1 MDEQD
6 LRAGLMLGRYEL
18 LVPIAQGGTAAVW
31 AARMKGPR
39 GFEKIVA
46 AKMMLTETL
55 DDPDAEM
62 MFLDE
67 ARTVARIRH
76 PNVAEVLDL
85 GEEQGVLFLVMEW
98 VDGEPLTVIAREAR
112 ALGGVP
118 LSIALKIA
126 KQACA
131 GLHAAHE
138 LLDDAGHHV
147 GLVHRD
153 VSPQNVLVGHDGQVK
168 VIDFGVA
175 KAASNQLRT
184 NVGQMKGKVAYMAP
198 EQALGDPVD
207 RRTDIFALGVV
218 LYQLLTGKH
227 PFRGDNEFATLGR
240 IRSKEPIEPPKR
252 ILPSLPDDVN
262 DIVVKALSKPREGRF
277 QTMVEL
283 GRALE
288 KASPTKESGNDDLA
302 AFMKSILG
310 GRAEKKRAA
319 IREAMVRVDEKQPV
333 EAQVP
338 SAFTESKTLDS
349 ESFQQMLASLPSE
362 ARAVD
367 LFSPSSTPT
376 PPPISTPM
384 PPPISTPLP
393 PSRSAPL
400 PSSPS
405 WSSSLR
411 SSSTATP
418 VPSSTATPL
427 PASTPT
433 PVPSSVSNP
442 LPPSTATPPLHV
454 APLNEGRPSVPFEVP
469 DFRRRRSPVTLIA
482 AAMAIALGIALAI
495 WSFAGGSSD
504 TGSTTGEA
512 PVKKAW

>member
-1 MDEQD
+1 MEEQE
-6 LRAGLMLGRYEL
+6 LRAGLTLGRYEL
-18 LVPIAQGGTAAVW
+18 LVPIAQGGTASVW

-46 AKMMLTETL
+46 AKMMLAELL
-55 DDPDAEM
+55 DDPDAET

-85 GEEQGVLFLVMEW
+85 GEEQGILFLVMEW

-112 ALGGVP
+112 AIGGVP
-118 LSIALKIA
+118 LAIALKIA

-138 LLDDAGHHV
+138 LLDDTGRHV

-153 VSPQNVLVGHDGQVK
+153 VSPQNVLVSHDGQVK

-175 KAASNQLRT
+175 KATSNQLRT

-207 RRTDIFALGVV
+207 RRTDVFALGVV

-240 IRSKEPIEPPKR
+240 IRNKEPIAPPKG
-252 ILPSLPDDVN
+252 ILPSLPDEVN
-262 DIVVKALSKPREGRF
+262 DIVVKALSKPPEGRF

-283 GRALE
+283 SRALE
-288 KASPTKESGNDDLA
+288 KASPTTGSGNEDLA

-310 GRAEKKRAA
+310 VRGEKKRAA
-319 IREAMVRVDEKQPV
+319 IRDAMVRVDERQPV
-333 EAQVP
+333 ETQVP

-349 ESFQQMLASLPSE
+349 ESFQQMLASLP
-362 ARAVD
+362 ADVRASD

-376 PPPISTPM
+376 P
-384 PPPISTPLP
+384 
-393 PSRSAPL
+393 APA
-400 PSSPS
+400 
-405 WSSSLR
+405 SLR
-411 SSSTATP
+411 LATTTP
-418 VPSSTATPL
+418 VPSSSPL
-427 PASTPT
+427 
-433 PVPSSVSNP
+433 SNP
-442 LPPSTATPPLHV
+442 LPPQSLLQPRAAA
-454 APLNEGRPSVPFEVP
+454 APEDRPSESFEVP
-469 DFRRRRSPVTLIA
+469 NFRRRRSPVALIA
-482 AAMAIALGIALAI
+482 AAMAIVLGIALAI

-504 TGSTTGEA
+504 TGATSGER
-512 PVKKAW
+512 PVKKPW

>member
-1 MDEQD
+1 MEEQE
-6 LRAGLMLGRYEL
+6 LRAGLTLGRYEL
-18 LVPIAQGGTAAVW
+18 LVPIAQGGTASVW

-46 AKMMLTETL
+46 AKMMLAELL
-55 DDPDAEM
+55 DDPDAET

-85 GEEQGVLFLVMEW
+85 GEEQGILFLVMEW

-112 ALGGVP
+112 AIGGVP
-118 LSIALKIA
+118 LPIALKIA

-138 LLDDAGHHV
+138 LLDDTGRHV

-207 RRTDIFALGVV
+207 RRTDVFALGVV

-240 IRSKEPIEPPKR
+240 IRNKEPIEPPKR
-252 ILPSLPDDVN
+252 ILPSLPDEVN
-262 DIVVKALSKPREGRF
+262 EIIVKALSKPREGRF

-283 GRALE
+283 SRALE
-288 KASPTKESGNDDLA
+288 KASPTTGSGNEDLA

-310 GRAEKKRAA
+310 VRGEKKRAA

-338 SAFTESKTLDS
+338 SAFTESRTLDS
-349 ESFQQMLASLPSE
+349 ESFHQILASLPGE
-362 ARAVD
+362 ARVSD
-367 LFSPSSTPT
+367 LFSPSSTPA
-376 PPPISTPM
+376 PP
-384 PPPISTPLP
+384 
-393 PSRSAPL
+393 
-400 PSSPS
+400 
-405 WSSSLR
+405 SLR
-411 SSSTATP
+411 SST
-418 VPSSTATPL
+418 VTPL
-427 PASTPT
+427 PASSPM
-433 PVPSSVSNP
+433 SNP
-442 LPPSTATPPLHV
+442 LPPVSTPLPRVTAPAPEAPP
-454 APLNEGRPSVPFEVP
+454 SSFEVP
-469 DFRRRRSPVTLIA
+469 DFRRRRSPVALIA
-482 AAMAIALGIALAI
+482 AAMAIVLGIALAI
-495 WSFAGGSSD
+495 WSFTSDSSD
-504 TGSTTGEA
+504 SGSTSGER
-512 PVKKAW
+512 PVKKPW

>member
-46 AKMMLTETL
+46 AKMMLAETL

-118 LSIALKIA
+118 LAIALKIA

-218 LYQLLTGKH
+218 LYQLITGKH

-240 IRSKEPIEPPKR
+240 IRNKEPIEPPKR
-252 ILPSLPDDVN
+252 ILPSLPDVVN
-262 DIVVKALSKPREGRF
+262 DIIVKALSKPREGRY

-283 GRALE
+283 ARALE

-319 IREAMVRVDEKQPV
+319 IREAIGRVDAKQPV

-338 SAFTESKTLDS
+338 SAFTESRTLDS
-349 ESFQQMLASLPSE
+349 ESFQQMLAALPSE
-362 ARAVD
+362 ARAAD
-367 LFSPSSTPT
+367 LFSPSSTPN
-376 PPPISTPM
+376 PPST
-384 PPPISTPLP
+384 STPLP

-400 PSSPS
+400 PSSPAWGS
-405 WSSSLR
+405 PPVR
-411 SSSTATP
+411 APMATP
-418 VPSSTATPL
+418 PPS
-427 PASTPT
+427 STPT
-433 PVPSSVSNP
+433 PIPASVSNP
-442 LPPSTATPPLHV
+442 LPPSTATPLLHV
-454 APLNEGRPSVPFEVP
+454 PQAEGRPSTPFEVP
-469 DFRRRRSPVTLIA
+469 DFRRRRSPVALIA
-482 AAMAIALGIALAI
+482 AAMAIVLGIALAI

-504 TGSTTGEA
+504 AGSTSGEA
-512 PVKKAW
+512 PMKKAW

>member
-1 MDEQD
+1 MDDEE
-6 LRAGLMLGRYEL
+6 LRAGLTLGRYEL
-18 LVPIAQGGTAAVW
+18 LVPIAQGGTASVW

-46 AKMMLTETL
+46 AKVMLAELL
-55 DDPDAEM
+55 DDPDAET

-85 GEEQGVLFLVMEW
+85 GEERGILFLVMEW

-112 ALGGVP
+112 ARGGVP

-138 LLDDAGHHV
+138 LLDDQGQHV

-153 VSPQNVLVGHDGQVK
+153 VSPQNVMVGHDGRVK

-184 NVGQMKGKVAYMAP
+184 SVGQMKGKVAYMAP

-207 RRTDIFALGVV
+207 RRTDVFALGVV
-218 LYQLLTGKH
+218 LYQLITGKH

-240 IRSKEPIEPPKR
+240 IRNKEPIEPPNR
-252 ILPSLPDDVN
+252 VTPSLPSEVN

-283 GRALE
+283 QRALE
-288 KASPTKESGNDDLA
+288 KVCPTTESGNDELA
-302 AFMKSILG
+302 AFMKSLVG
-310 GRAEKKRAA
+310 GRGEKKRAA
-319 IREAMVRVDEKQPV
+319 IREAMVRVDEKQPI

-338 SAFTESKTLDS
+338 QAFTESKTLDS
-349 ESFQQMLASLPSE
+349 ETFSQMLASLPPE

-367 LFSPSSTPT
+367 LFSPSSTGPA
-376 PPPISTPM
+376 
-384 PPPISTPLP
+384 LP
-393 PSRSAPL
+393 PL
-400 PSSPS
+400 PSPEE
-405 WSSSLR
+405 
-411 SSSTATP
+411 P
-418 VPSSTATPL
+418 E
-427 PASTPT
+427 
-433 PVPSSVSNP
+433 
-442 LPPSTATPPLHV
+442 
-454 APLNEGRPSVPFEVP
+454 APRRGDAFEVP
-469 DFRRRRSPVTLIA
+469 NFRRRSSPVTLIA
-482 AAMAIALGIALAI
+482 AGMAIVLGIALAI
-495 WSFAGGSSD
+495 WSFAGESSD
-504 TGSTTGEA
+504 PGTTSGEPPA
-512 PVKKAW
+512 KKPW